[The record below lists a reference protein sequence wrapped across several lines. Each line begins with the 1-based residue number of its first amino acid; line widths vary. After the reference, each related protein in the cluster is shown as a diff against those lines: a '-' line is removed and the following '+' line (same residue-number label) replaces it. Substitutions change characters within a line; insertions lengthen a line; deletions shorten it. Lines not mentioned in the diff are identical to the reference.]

1 MKDEINLI
9 LTKLKLVSEIEE
21 SGAYICDKEHSKILY
36 DYITNL
42 QKDRDDLDDYNR
54 HLHTKLTNLQTIERE
69 YSSLLS
75 ENVELENKI
84 TNLQEENE
92 KSKEYSEFY
101 KDMSD
106 KWKELSGVFKKSC
119 EDYKTRNEK
128 AIEYITTEQLYTNYQ
143 WGKSQYVKILK
154 DLLNILQG
162 EQNE

>member
-1 MKDEINLI
+1 MKDEIKEI
-9 LTKLKLVSEIEE
+9 LDI
-21 SGAYICDKEHSKILY
+21 
-36 DYITNL
+36 L
-42 QKDRDDLDDYNR
+42 QKCKDYDDEVYLIKQHGATLLLDY
-54 HLHTKLTNLQTIERE
+54 
-69 YSSLLS
+69 
-75 ENVELENKI
+75 I

-92 KSKEYSEFY
+92 KNKEYSEFY

-119 EDYKTRNEK
+119 EDYKVRIDK

-162 EQNE
+162 KSDE